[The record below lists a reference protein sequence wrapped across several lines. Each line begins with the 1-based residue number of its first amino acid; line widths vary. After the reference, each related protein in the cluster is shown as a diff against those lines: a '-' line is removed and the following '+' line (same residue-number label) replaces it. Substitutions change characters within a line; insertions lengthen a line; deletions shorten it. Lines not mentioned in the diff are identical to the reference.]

1 MNDLTPETI
10 RDLWPTWWLIR
21 RLAYWFVASV
31 PKVTGRQEL
40 LAAISRGEAGTSSED
55 ASGLAEELGE
65 WWRGYGSPDL
75 PTDDEGVGC
84 HGS

>member
-1 MNDLTPETI
+1 MNDLSKDAI
-10 RDLWPTWWLIR
+10 RALWPTWWLIR

-75 PTDDEGVGC
+75 PTDERGAAR
-84 HGS
+84 